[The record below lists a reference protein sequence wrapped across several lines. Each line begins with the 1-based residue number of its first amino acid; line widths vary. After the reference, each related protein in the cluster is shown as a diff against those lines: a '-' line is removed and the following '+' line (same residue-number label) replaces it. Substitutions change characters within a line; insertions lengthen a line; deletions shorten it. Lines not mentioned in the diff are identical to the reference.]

1 VGKKHK
7 HLYNQITTFENL
19 WIASKN
25 ARRGKRN
32 KYPTINFEYN
42 LEENLFD
49 IQEKLQNELYEFG
62 EYNRFMIHEP
72 KKREIASAPYQDRV
86 VHHALCN
93 IIEPIL
99 DKSMIYDS
107 YACRVGKGSH
117 RAIDKAHKLLKQYKY
132 TLKFDI
138 KKYFFTID
146 HQILLKSL
154 QKKITDERV
163 LSLIQK
169 ILNTYASEQKYHF
182 HFEGDD
188 LFDSVRS
195 RGLPIGNLT
204 SQLFANFY
212 LDKLDRFIKED
223 LKVKGYVRYMD
234 DGVLYSNSKSE
245 LQNIKN
251 KIREFAKTMR
261 LTMHEDKTQ
270 ISPSKNGIQFLGFH
284 LYPSHRRI
292 LRENLQRFKKKFG
305 KRCKLYSNDEIAFEN
320 LLMSLNAWLGYVGK
334 NHHIGLVNEI
344 LSSIKFNHPNENQRF
359 TFCHRL

>member
-1 VGKKHK
+1 MGKKHK

-117 RAIDKAHKLLKQYKY
+117 RAIDKGVLNSNYVYKY
-132 TLKFDI
+132 
-138 KKYFFTID
+138 
-146 HQILLKSL
+146 
-154 QKKITDERV
+154 
-163 LSLIQK
+163 
-169 ILNTYASEQKYHF
+169 
-182 HFEGDD
+182 
-188 LFDSVRS
+188 
-195 RGLPIGNLT
+195 
-204 SQLFANFY
+204 
-212 LDKLDRFIKED
+212 
-223 LKVKGYVRYMD
+223 
-234 DGVLYSNSKSE
+234 
-245 LQNIKN
+245 
-251 KIREFAKTMR
+251 
-261 LTMHEDKTQ
+261 
-270 ISPSKNGIQFLGFH
+270 
-284 LYPSHRRI
+284 
-292 LRENLQRFKKKFG
+292 KFG
-305 KRCKLYSNDEIAFEN
+305 C
-320 LLMSLNAWLGYVGK
+320 YVGK
-334 NHHIGLVNEI
+334 KKNVTDTI
-344 LSSIKFNHPNENQRF
+344 IKSNWSFTNKFIATENRKSQRGPF
-359 TFCHRL
+359 

>member
-1 VGKKHK
+1 MGKKYK

-19 WIASKN
+19 WVASKN

-32 KYPTINFEYN
+32 KYSTINFEYS

-49 IQEKLQNELYEFG
+49 IQEKLQNESYEFG

-93 IIEPIL
+93 IIEPIF
-99 DKSMIYDS
+99 DKAMIFDS
-107 YACRVGKGSH
+107 YACRIGKGSH
-117 RAIDKAHKLLKQYKY
+117 RAIDKAHQLLKQYKY

-138 KKYFFTID
+138 RKYFFTID
-146 HQILLKSL
+146 HKILLQSL
-154 QKKITDERV
+154 EKKITDDKV
-163 LSLIQK
+163 LNLTQK
-169 ILNTYASEQKYHF
+169 ILNTYTSEHKYYF

-188 LFDSVRS
+188 LFDTVRA

-212 LDKLDRFIKED
+212 LDKLDRYIKED
-223 LKVKGYVRYMD
+223 LKIKGYLRYMD
-234 DGVLYSNSKSE
+234 DGVLFSNSKSE
-245 LQNIKN
+245 LHQIKDQ
-251 KIREFAKTMR
+251 IREFVEKLR
-261 LTMHEDKTQ
+261 LRIHEDKTQ
-270 ISPSKNGIQFLGFH
+270 VSPSKNGIRFLGFH

-292 LRENLQRFKKKFG
+292 LRENLKRFKNKFG
-305 KRCKLYSNDEIAFEN
+305 NRCKLYSNNVIAFEN
-320 LLMSLNAWLGYVGK
+320 LLMSLNAWLGFVGK

-344 LSSIKFNHPNENQRF
+344 LSTIKFNHTKEKQSF
-359 TFCHRL
+359 TFCHGV